1 MNLYIRIVN
10 ERDNTLGYVES
21 VNPVAY
27 TVVKGNALKI
37 DFDFSY
43 VDADDVEN
51 KVWNPIEALINE
63 TGEMDWGLTI
73 ETPSEESVAHTI
85 CDEDGLATAIN
96 AAFSGLNPALERG
109 IKTFGMF
116 LADYLSTKALS
127 RAAQSATAK
136 YVAANGTGPS
146 NTQSNTQS
154 STVQGQPNS
163 DEVDKLIEAIQNKTK
178 AAIVKPKE
186 TLSDYVCNDM
196 LKNELEEI
204 KDFFENRQAYTQ
216 AGVKIPK
223 GILFKGVPGTG
234 KTYAARCIAGSVD
247 CYFMTCT
254 ASSLQGMYIGSGAE
268 NIRQVFEAAKKLNE
282 ASNKGVI
289 LFIDEIDSF
298 GSRESHSGNSS
309 GEEDR
314 TLNQLLAEMSG
325 FEDSDGIM
333 VLAATNYPE
342 RIDDALMRSG
352 RFSRQITIDVPEEVE
367 RIGLV
372 RYYFSKVNIPC
383 EDDCDE
389 ATVAAIT
396 EGMTPADIAE
406 IANESGIM
414 AIRSKSAEIELGMV
428 NEAINKVITKNIRKP
443 DKSAEFHAL
452 VAAHEAGHVLAEY
465 IFGNSYSIKVTNYS
479 YGDAGGFTQ
488 PRHKRE
494 SIMTEEQFKSE
505 VMMLL
510 GGRAAEE
517 AIYGTVTTGASE
529 DLARAKRRIKAF
541 YENYHFDTYRAE
553 DLDQCVLDTLQ
564 GWYTECLDMLQ
575 KPNALATL
583 NVLTA
588 RISADRVLYTRDIC
602 NIIQTYY

>member
-10 ERDNTLGYVES
+10 GRDEALGYVES

-27 TVVKGNALKI
+27 TAVKGSALTI
-37 DFDFSY
+37 DFDFSC

-51 KVWNPIEALINE
+51 KVWNVINALIDE
-63 TGEMDWGLTI
+63 TGEMDWGLAI
-73 ETPSEESVAHTI
+73 ETSSEESVAHVV
-85 CDEDGLATAIN
+85 CEEDGLATAVN
-96 AAFSGLNPALERG
+96 ASFSGLTPMLERSLR
-109 IKTFGMF
+109 TFGMY

-136 YVAANGTGPS
+136 YVAASGTGPS
-146 NTQSNTQS
+146 TTGTTT
-154 STVQGQPNS
+154 TVQGQNN
-163 DEVDKLIEAIQNKTK
+163 DEIDKLIEAIQNKTK
-178 AAIVKPKE
+178 ATVVKPKE
-186 TLSDYVCNDM
+186 TLADYVCNDM

-216 AGVKIPK
+216 AGVRIPK

-247 CYFMTCT
+247 CYFMSCT

-282 ASNKGVI
+282 VSNKGII

-414 AIRSKSAEIELGMV
+414 AIRNKSAEIQLGMV

-488 PRHKRE
+488 PRHKHE
-494 SIMTEEQFKSE
+494 SILTEEQFKSE

-564 GWYTECLDMLQ
+564 GWYAECLEMLQ

-588 RISADRVLYTRDIC
+588 RLSTDRVLYTRDIC

>member
-10 ERDNTLGYVES
+10 GRDETLGYVES

-27 TVVKGNALKI
+27 TAVKGSALTI
-37 DFDFSY
+37 DFDFGY

-51 KVWNPIEALINE
+51 KVWNVINALIDE
-63 TGEMDWGLTI
+63 TGEMDWGLAI
-73 ETPSEESVAHTI
+73 ETSSEESVAHI
-85 CDEDGLATAIN
+85 VCEEDGLATAVN
-96 AAFSGLNPALERG
+96 AAFSGLTPMLERSLR
-109 IKTFGMF
+109 TFGMY

-146 NTQSNTQS
+146 TTGTTT
-154 STVQGQPNS
+154 TVQGQNN
-163 DEVDKLIEAIQNKTK
+163 DEIDKLIEAIQNKTK
-178 AAIVKPKE
+178 ATAVKPKE
-186 TLSDYVCNDM
+186 TLADYVCNDM

-216 AGVKIPK
+216 AGVRIPK

-247 CYFMTCT
+247 CYFMSCT

-282 ASNKGVI
+282 VSNKGII

-414 AIRSKSAEIELGMV
+414 AIRNKSAEIQLGMV

-488 PRHKRE
+488 PRHKHE
-494 SIMTEEQFKSE
+494 SILTEEQFKSE

-541 YENYHFDTYRAE
+541 YENYHFDIYRAE
-553 DLDQCVLDTLQ
+553 DLEQCVLDTLQ
-564 GWYTECLDMLQ
+564 GWYTECLDMLKQ
-575 KPNALATL
+575 PNALATL
-583 NVLTA
+583 NALTA
-588 RISADRVLYTRDIC
+588 RLSTDRVLYTRDIC